1 MAPTASWT
9 EAPPPEAI
17 VLIVPSRAVCT
28 AEEKVV
34 RASVSTP
41 NPLHRSAQVNQEK
54 ATRGKEKEK
63 EREKA
68 GAEEEKVGTE
78 EEEAEKEA
86 ENAEKVVEEEG
97 ERKVG
102 AVRDL
107 RVSGSVNGEE
117 EGK

>member
-1 MAPTASWT
+1 M
-9 EAPPPEAI
+9 
-17 VLIVPSRAVCT
+17 
-28 AEEKVV
+28 
-34 RASVSTP
+34 STP
-41 NPLHRSAQVNQEK
+41 NPLHRSARINQEE
-54 ATRGKEKEK
+54 ATRGKEKEKEK

>member
-1 MAPTASWT
+1 
-9 EAPPPEAI
+9 
-17 VLIVPSRAVCT
+17 
-28 AEEKVV
+28 
-34 RASVSTP
+34 VSTP
-41 NPLHRSAQVNQEK
+41 NPLHRSARINQEE
-54 ATRGKEKEK
+54 ATRGKEKEKEK

-86 ENAEKVVEEEG
+86 EKVVEEEG
-97 ERKVG
+97 EGKVG
-102 AVRDL
+102 AVREL